1 MTRIAIFGVRLS
13 LNCNVSNDCKFKE
26 RFHSEN
32 YFQILGFTR
41 MVRKYLLPFDL
52 KMVYEYQNLV
62 YKSMGL
68 VCRYRGEDFCR

>member
-1 MTRIAIFGVRLS
+1 
-13 LNCNVSNDCKFKE
+13 
-26 RFHSEN
+26 
-32 YFQILGFTR
+32 

-68 VCRYRGEDFCR
+68 VCRYCGEDFGR